1 MVADKVK
8 ALAKRTEQTT
18 TSIQRLI
25 ERLQNGTTL
34 VVNSM
39 KKACVIASDS
49 LAPSIDASV
58 ALKRINPFVREMSE
72 LTGQIA
78 AAAEE

>member
-1 MVADKVK
+1 MVADTVRT
-8 ALAKRTEQTT
+8 LAKRKEQTT

-39 KKACVIASDS
+39 KKASVIASDS

-58 ALKRINPFVREMSE
+58 ELKQINPFVGEMSE